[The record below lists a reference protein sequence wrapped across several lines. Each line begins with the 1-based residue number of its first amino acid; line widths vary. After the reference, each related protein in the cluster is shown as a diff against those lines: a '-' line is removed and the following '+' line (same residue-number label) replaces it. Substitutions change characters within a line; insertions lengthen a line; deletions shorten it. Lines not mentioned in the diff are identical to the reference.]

1 MYMGLDLIVI
11 WMLYIKLKK
20 YKNTDNFDS
29 AIFGFNEYMLERLY
43 SLTEDIQCAELQ
55 YIFIFLN
62 KMPMI
67 VLWLKIDRFFKFILF
82 DRHL

>member
-1 MYMGLDLIVI
+1 MDVVYK
-11 WMLYIKLKK
+11 IKKI

-29 AIFGFNEYMLERLY
+29 AIFGFNAYMLERLY
-43 SLTEDIQCAELQ
+43 SLTEDIKCAELQ

-67 VLWLKIDRFFKFILF
+67 VL
-82 DRHL
+82 